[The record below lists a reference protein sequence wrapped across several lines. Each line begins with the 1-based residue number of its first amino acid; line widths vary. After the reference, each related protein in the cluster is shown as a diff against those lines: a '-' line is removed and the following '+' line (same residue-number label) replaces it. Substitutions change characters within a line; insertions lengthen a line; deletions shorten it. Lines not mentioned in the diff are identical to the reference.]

1 MKPDRVTFLLKQQF
15 VYTYEAPITQ
25 LDHRLVV
32 VPPPAHGDQLRRH
45 YSLTV
50 SGAEAEV
57 SHRRDSAGNMITH
70 TRAPVVPERVEF
82 LVEATVERLGPIE
95 GVRVPAAMRPRLLE
109 PTRLTTPD
117 QAIRRLAGAMSD
129 GDQLATADRFCT
141 YVHDAIAYTPGA
153 TDVDTTAAEA
163 LAAGHGVCQ
172 DSAHVM
178 LAMCRVVG
186 LPARYVSG
194 HLLGEGGTH
203 AWVEVVI
210 DDSAIAFDPCNGRR
224 AGRDYLTIATGRDY
238 IDVAPTSGTYF
249 GNAAGTLTATKQV
262 ELAA

>member
-1 MKPDRVTFLLKQQF
+1 MKPDRLTYLLKQQF
-15 VYTYEAPITQ
+15 VYTYDAPITR

-32 VPPPAHGDQLRRH
+32 VPPPSHGDQVRQH
-45 YSLTV
+45 CSLTV
-50 SGAEAEV
+50 SGADAEV
-57 SHRRDSAGNMITH
+57 SHRRDRAGNTITR
-70 TRAPVVPERVEF
+70 TRAAAVPERVEF
-82 LVEATVERLGPIE
+82 LVEAVVQRVGPVE
-95 GVRVPAAMRPRLLE
+95 GVKVPASMRTRLLQ

-117 QAIRRLAGAMSD
+117 QAIRRLAESMSD

-141 YVHDAIAYTPGA
+141 SVHEAITYTYGS
-153 TDVDTTAAEA
+153 TNVDTTAAEA

-210 DDSAIAFDPCNGRR
+210 DDTAIAFDPCNGRR

-249 GNAAGTLTATKQV
+249 GSAAGTLTAAKQV